1 MERQPGVR
9 PVPHMN
15 LLIVNYEYPP
25 LGGGAAN
32 ASWNIARNLAEEG
45 HDITVL
51 TSSFGN
57 MRGWAF
63 ENGVSVYR
71 CRSWRRAVEKSNILE
86 MASYVVSSFFAIRFL
101 ARAKTFRGAIVFF
114 SFPCGPLGLYAKR
127 AFDIPYVVS
136 LRGGDVP
143 GAEPGL
149 RHFHAV
155 LKPLRR
161 WIFENALAVAS
172 PSDGLKRMA
181 RAADPVSVEVIPNG
195 VDFEFFKPPEEGK
208 ESENVFTFL
217 FVGRFQAQKNL
228 LFMIEQFARFK
239 QEFGDGFIL
248 RFVGDGPQK
257 KEMVDFCEKSG
268 IGKQTRW
275 HGWVDRR
282 RLLDIYRQSDCL
294 VNLSLYEGMSNAA
307 LEAIACE
314 LPVVASDV
322 PGNRELIVHGKT
334 GFLVGLESEEIV
346 SCLLKIARDRSLANN
361 MGRQGR
367 KHMTRNFHWKKIGTR
382 YLEFFR

>member
-1 MERQPGVR
+1 
-9 PVPHMN
+9 MN

-32 ASWNIARNLAEEG
+32 ASWNIARSLAEQG

-57 MRGWAF
+57 LRGWSF

-71 CRSWRRAVEKSNILE
+71 CKSWRRAVEKSNILE
-86 MASYVVSSFFAIRFL
+86 MASYVASSFFAIPSL
-101 ARAKTFRGAIVFF
+101 AGKKKFRGAIVFF
-114 SFPCGPLGLYAKR
+114 SFPCGPLGLYAKY

-149 RHFHAV
+149 RHFHAI

-161 WIFENALAVAS
+161 KIFENALVVAS
-172 PSDGLKRMA
+172 PSEGLKRMA

-195 VDFEFFKPPEEGK
+195 VDFEFFKPLQEGK
-208 ESENVFTFL
+208 RDEEKFTFL
-217 FVGRFQAQKNL
+217 FVGRFQPQKNL
-228 LFMIEQFARFK
+228 RFMIEQFARFK
-239 QEFGDGFIL
+239 QEFGDGFVL
-248 RFVGDGPQK
+248 RLVGDGPQK
-257 KEMVDFCEKSG
+257 KEMVEFCEKSG

-275 HGWVDRR
+275 HGWVDMR
-282 RLLDIYRQSDCL
+282 RLLDIYRHSDCL

-314 LPVVASDV
+314 LPVVASNV

-334 GFLVGLESEEIV
+334 GFLAGLESGKIV
-346 SCLLKIARDRSLANN
+346 SFLLKVARDRSLAKD

-367 KHMTRNFHWKKIGTR
+367 KHVKRNFHWKKIGRR
-382 YLEFFR
+382 YSDFFR

>member
-1 MERQPGVR
+1 
-9 PVPHMN
+9 MN

-32 ASWNIARNLAEEG
+32 ASWNIARSLAEQG

-57 MRGWAF
+57 LRGWSF
-63 ENGVSVYR
+63 EDGVSVYR
-71 CRSWRRAVEKSNILE
+71 CRSLRRAVEKSNILE
-86 MASYVVSSFFAIRFL
+86 MASYVASSFCAIRSL
-101 ARAKTFRGAIVFF
+101 AGKKRFRGAIVFF
-114 SFPCGPLGLYAKR
+114 SFPCGPIGLYAKR

-161 WIFENALAVAS
+161 KIFENALAVAS

-181 RAADPVSVEVIPNG
+181 QAADPVSVEVIPNG
-195 VDFEFFKPPEEGK
+195 VDFEFFKPLK
-208 ESENVFTFL
+208 EIKRAEDKFTFL
-217 FVGRFQAQKNL
+217 FVGRFQPQKNL
-228 LFMIEQFARFK
+228 RFMLEQFARFK
-239 QEFGDGFIL
+239 QQFGDGFVL
-248 RFVGDGPQK
+248 RLVGDGPQK
-257 KEMVDFCEKSG
+257 RDMVEFCEQSG
-268 IGKQTRW
+268 IGKQARW
-275 HGWVDRR
+275 HGWVDRN

-307 LEAIACE
+307 MEAIACE
-314 LPVVASDV
+314 LPVIASDV
-322 PGNRELIVHGKT
+322 PGNRELILHGKT
-334 GFLVGLESEEIV
+334 GFLVEFESEGIL
-346 SCLLKIARDRSLANN
+346 SCLLKVANDRNSAKM

-367 KHMTRNFHWKKIGTR
+367 KHVQGRFHWKDIGLR
-382 YLEFFR
+382 YLSFFR